1 MIRSLGG
8 VAEADRARERKSRT
22 RGRHSNIGTTKRGA
36 RTKPSVQRRVTWSDM
51 TLLPELLKH

>member
-1 MIRSLGG
+1 MICSVGG
-8 VAEADRARERKSRT
+8 VAEADRASERKRWT
-22 RGRHSNIGTTKRGA
+22 RGRPSNIETTKMGA